1 MILKCF
7 EDSKKLMP
15 FVPSKKALPQ
25 LPRRFL
31 FSVLFYADRPSYDY
45 YMTIYKE
52 EKEKRQQLAMMDYM
66 IRVRKD
72 TIDALNVNAFEVF
85 ETVTH

>member
-1 MILKCF
+1 
-7 EDSKKLMP
+7 
-15 FVPSKKALPQ
+15 
-25 LPRRFL
+25 
-31 FSVLFYADRPSYDY
+31 
-45 YMTIYKE
+45 MTIYKE

>member
-1 MILKCF
+1 
-7 EDSKKLMP
+7 MP